1 MYRTGPKNRRWSL
14 IRILPRISWQILKQ
28 WVWNLLS
35 IPTASLPMKS
45 LYKYLFLQINW
56 KLCWKEASLLPLS
69 LLAAPSVLAKRVAR
83 WGNCMRLRKNRFLGF
98 SRVPTPLKLGKS
110 YSWFIARLQHC
121 QVQGQ
126 VGWVPWRQLGND
138 IFVNLCPFWLCPT
151 PVILEGIVSKTVGEL
166 IYLRAG
172 SYHG

>member
-1 MYRTGPKNRRWSL
+1 MYRMGPKDREMAL
-14 IRILPRISWQILKQ
+14 VRIQPRISWQILRQ
-28 WVWNLLS
+28 WVWNMLS
-35 IPTASLPMKS
+35 VPTASLPMKS
-45 LYKYLFLQINW
+45 LYKYLFFQINW
-56 KLCWKEASLLPLS
+56 RLCWKKASLLPLF
-69 LLAAPSVLAKRVAR
+69 LLALPVCWPRGWPVEETV
-83 WGNCMRLRKNRFLGF
+83 WDWEKNRFLGL
-98 SRVPTPLKLGKS
+98 SRVPTPLKSAKS

>member
-1 MYRTGPKNRRWSL
+1 MANIETMSVKFAQYSNSKPPNEVTVQ
-14 IRILPRISWQILKQ
+14 ISFF
-28 WVWNLLS
+28 S
-35 IPTASLPMKS
+35 
-45 LYKYLFLQINW
+45 QINW
-56 KLCWKEASLLPLS
+56 KLSWKPLCSHCFCWQLPVCCWPRGWPVEET
-69 LLAAPSVLAKRVAR
+69 AWDR
-83 WGNCMRLRKNRFLGF
+83 GKNRRFLGL
-98 SRVPTPLKLGKS
+98 SRVLTPLELGKS

-138 IFVNLCPFWLCPT
+138 ISVNLCPFWLCPT